1 MTSPKQEGA
10 FKRLVR
16 SLSRSSPRSERPQP
30 QQRSSSRGK
39 RLDDIA
45 KYAPANNGVAIP
57 NALPSPQGVSYST
70 SPPPGELGDAFAL
83 PCFATPHLSS
93 PACQRSCRRDDGTCV
108 DRRTSAWPGRR
119 TVSRPVAGVSFLA
132 GRDSAGFAFAADLT
146 FPGRAKLTLF
156 PSLSADS
163 YFPRPPSEV
172 LNDSEANGRERHPDS
187 IGARYVA

>member
-70 SPPPGELGDAFAL
+70 SPPPGTSSIRVRLAPLL
-83 PCFATPHLSS
+83 PPLSS
-93 PACQRSCRRDDGTCV
+93 PLRL
-108 DRRTSAWPGRR
+108 
-119 TVSRPVAGVSFLA
+119 VSGLA
-132 GRDSAGFAFAADLT
+132 GEMTA
-146 FPGRAKLTLF
+146 RALNGE
-156 PSLSADS
+156 
-163 YFPRPPSEV
+163 RPPGV
-172 LNDSEANGRERHPDS
+172 DDA
-187 IGARYVA
+187 